1 MNVPLLDLQQQYR
14 SIAVELEEAL
24 LRVARSGRYIL
35 GPEVEALE
43 QEIAAYCGT
52 SHAIGVSSGSDALL
66 AALMAVGIGPG
77 DEVVTTP
84 YSFFATVGA
93 ISRLGARPV
102 FVDIDPDTYNIKPDQ
117 VSRAISARTRAIIP
131 VHLFGQCADM
141 TALANCVGNTAVIE
155 DAAQAIGAEHAG
167 KRAGSFGLCGIFSF
181 FPSKNLGTLGD
192 GGMITTDDGAFTEK
206 LRMLRNHG
214 SHPKYHHPI
223 IGGNFR
229 LDAIHAAVLRVKLPH
244 LDLWTGQRQANAAR
258 YRRLFADHQLL
269 EKVDLPLER
278 PGRHIYNQFVIRVR
292 GSQRDEL
299 RTFLAGQGV
308 STEVYYPLPLHL
320 QACLESLG
328 YRPGAFPESE
338 RAAQE
343 TLALPI
349 YPELLPAQQEYVV
362 ERIQSFFDG

>member
-1 MNVPLLDLQQQYR
+1 MNVPLLDLTQQYQ
-14 SIAVELEEAL
+14 SIAAELEEAL

-52 SHAIGVSSGSDALL
+52 THAVGVSSGSDALL
-66 AALMAVGIGPG
+66 AALMAIEIGPG

-102 FVDIDPDTYNIKPDQ
+102 FVDIDPDTYNIHPDQ
-117 VSRAISARTRAIIP
+117 VGAAISARTRAIIP

-141 TALANCVGNTAVIE
+141 TTLANCVGSTPIIE
-155 DAAQAIGAEHAG
+155 DAAQAIGAEHGG
-167 KRAGSFGLCGIFSF
+167 KRAGSFGLCGTFSF

-192 GGMITTDDGAFTEK
+192 GGMITTSDGTFADK
-206 LRMLRNHG
+206 LRVLRNHG
-214 SHPKYHHPI
+214 SQPKYHHPI
-223 IGGNFR
+223 LGGNFR

-244 LDLWTGQRQANAAR
+244 LDRWTRQRQTNAAR
-258 YRRLFADHQLL
+258 YRQLFTDHQLL
-269 EKVDLPLER
+269 GQVELPVER
-278 PGRHIYNQFVIRVR
+278 PGRHIYNQFVIRVS
-292 GSQRDEL
+292 GSRRDEL

-320 QACLESLG
+320 QTCLEPLG
-328 YRPGAFPESE
+328 YRPGAFPGSE
-338 RAAQE
+338 RAARE

>member
-1 MNVPLLDLQQQYR
+1 MNVPLLDLKQQYQ
-14 SIAVELEEAL
+14 SIAAELEEAL

-52 SHAIGVSSGSDALL
+52 THAVGVSSGSDALL
-66 AALMAVGIGPG
+66 AALMGLEIGPG
-77 DEVVTTP
+77 EEVVTTP

-102 FVDIDPDTYNIKPDQ
+102 FVDIDPDTCNIDPDQ
-117 VSRAISARTRAIIP
+117 VGAAISARTRAIIP

-141 TALANCVGNTAVIE
+141 IALANCVGSTPIIE
-155 DAAQAIGAEHAG
+155 DAAQAIGAELGG
-167 KRAGSFGLCGIFSF
+167 KRAGSFGLCGTFSF

-192 GGMITTDDGAFTEK
+192 GGMITTNDDVFAEK

-214 SHPKYHHPI
+214 SQPKYHHPVV
-223 IGGNFR
+223 GGNFR

-244 LDLWTGQRQANAAR
+244 LDRWTGQRQANAAR
-258 YRRLFADHQLL
+258 YRQLFAEHQLL
-269 EKVDLPLER
+269 GQVDLPVER

-292 GSQRDEL
+292 DSRRDEL
-299 RTFLAGQGV
+299 RIFLAGQGV
-308 STEVYYPLPLHL
+308 STEVYYPVPLHL
-320 QACLESLG
+320 QACLEPLG

-338 RAAQE
+338 RAARE

-362 ERIQSFFDG
+362 ERIHSFFAG